1 MGLGFDDWDLDFYTK
16 MFTEQL
22 MRNPTDVECFD
33 LGEEILLKL
42 KQNAKFFDFL
52 DENRLLFV
60 VLSDRFQISSE
71 RKRDFGV

>member
-33 LGEEILLKL
+33 LGEELLLKL

-52 DENRLLFV
+52 DKNRLIFV

-71 RKRDFGV
+71 RKSV